1 MVFRKELG
9 VLLFSRTRSFLRNFF
24 LRRSVEEDLERE
36 VRSHVELLA
45 DENMRAGMNPQEA
58 ERAARIELGGIEQV
72 KEQVRE
78 QRIGNWLR
86 SILSDCRFALRQLRK
101 EPGFTAIT
109 LLTLAVGI
117 GANTAMFSLIDVVLL
132 RPLPFH
138 DPDHVVAVESIDL
151 HDPTQGG
158 DISYPA
164 FLDWRS
170 QSHSFAGM
178 SVYNVTGLT
187 YTGGTQPESIRSAVV
202 SANLFSTL
210 GVAPALGRTFTQEED
225 RPGNSQNP
233 VVLSYEFWQSHFDG
247 DPSIVG
253 QSLTLDGQRYSVI
266 GVMPDGFQF
275 PIQKDRVELWI
286 TIARDLQG
294 NVGMATQRGASYLQV
309 VARLKPGVQIPQ
321 AHSDVLAIQQG
332 LNRQYPENRPRGV
345 EIQSEADRISGDM
358 RPALMILLGAVG
370 FVLLIACA
378 NVASLL
384 LARATVRQ
392 KEFTMRLVL
401 GASRTSIVRQL
412 LVESVLLAI
421 LGGTL
426 GLLVAYWG
434 TNALIALSSES
445 LVRASEIQLD
455 LRVLTF
461 TFLVSFA
468 TGLLFGVAPALRAS
482 RLNLSP
488 SLSANSQGSGTAAD
502 TTRVRS
508 ALVMSQL
515 AVSFVL
521 LIGAG
526 LLLRSFNRLLHID
539 PGFRSDHVLTFL
551 LDVPSDRHPR
561 AQRAAFVEELLQSI
575 RALPGVKSA
584 SAIFGLPLNDDQSA
598 FTVLQVEGQP
608 VPAAQRPRVG
618 FRIIE
623 SQYFHT
629 MGVRLLQGRMFTPE
643 DEQGGLPVAILNQ
656 SLAHQLFRGENPLG
670 RRIKA
675 NIGFADNLEPPM
687 REIVGVVSDVKC
699 DGFTECPEV
708 YAPQTPSD
716 FFGETTVVVRTAT
729 TPSSLVPAMRSLVS
743 SRDKELPLRD
753 VKTLDEYISGSI
765 SAQRFH
771 ALLLATFAV
780 LAFLLTAVGL
790 YGVLA
795 YSVAQRSREIG
806 IRMALGADQRS
817 ISILV
822 LRRGAA
828 LALSGMAI
836 GLAVSLFAVRFIS
849 ALLYG
854 IEPADPVTFVAVPL
868 LLIAVALLASYV
880 PARRAA
886 RVDPMVA
893 LRYE

>member
-1 MVFRKELG
+1 MP
-9 VLLFSRTRSFLRNFF
+9 LFSKTRSFLRNLF
-24 LRRSVEEDLERE
+24 LRRRVEQDLDRE
-36 VRSHVELLA
+36 VHSHLEMLA
-45 DENMRAGMNPQEA
+45 DENARGGMDRKEA
-58 ERAARIELGGIEQV
+58 ERAARIEVGGIEQV

-78 QRIGNWLR
+78 QRIGHWLR
-86 SILSDCRFALRQLRK
+86 SILSDCRFALRQFRK

-117 GANTAMFSLIDVVLL
+117 GANTAMFSLIDAVLL

-138 DPDHVVAVESIDL
+138 DPYRLVAVESVDL

-170 QSHSFAGM
+170 QNHSFEAM

-187 YTGGTQPESIRSAVV
+187 YTGGTQPESVRSAVV

-225 RPGNSQNP
+225 RPGNGQNP
-233 VVLSYEFWQSHFDG
+233 VVLSYEFWQIHFDG
-247 DPSIVG
+247 DPSILG
-253 QSLTLDGQRYSVI
+253 RSLTLDGQRYSVI

-286 TIARDLQG
+286 TIAHDLQG
-294 NVGMATQRGASYLQV
+294 NIGMATQRGASYLQV
-309 VARLKPGVQIPQ
+309 VARLKSGVQIPQ
-321 AHSDVLAIQQG
+321 AQSDVLSIQQG

-358 RPALMILLGAVG
+358 RPALVVLLGAVA

-392 KEFTMRLVL
+392 KEFTLRLVL
-401 GASRTSIVRQL
+401 GAGRATITRQL
-412 LVESVLLAI
+412 LVESVLLGV

-434 TNALIALSSES
+434 TRALIALSSES
-445 LVRASEIQLD
+445 LVRASEVQLD
-455 LRVLTF
+455 FRVLAF
-461 TFLVSFA
+461 TFFVSLA
-468 TGLLFGVAPALRAS
+468 TGLLFGLAPALRAS

-488 SLSANSQGSGTAAD
+488 SLSANSQGAGTAAD
-502 TTRVRS
+502 TTRLRGI
-508 ALVMSQL
+508 LVTSQL

-539 PGFRSDHVLTFL
+539 PGFRSDRVLTFL

-561 AQRAAFVEELLQSI
+561 TQRAAFVEELLQSI
-575 RALPGVKSA
+575 RVLPGVKSA

-598 FTVLQVEGQP
+598 YTVLEVEGQA
-608 VPAAQRPRVG
+608 VPASQLPRVG

-629 MGVRLLQGRMFTPE
+629 MGVRLLQGRTFTPD

-656 SLAHQLFRGENPLG
+656 SLARQLFHGENPLG
-670 RRIKA
+670 RRIKPH
-675 NIGFADNLEPPM
+675 IGFAANQAPPM
-687 REIVGVVSDVKC
+687 RGVVGVVSDVRC
-699 DGFTECPEV
+699 DGITECPEV
-708 YAPQTPSD
+708 YAPQTPND

-729 TPSSLVPAMRSLVS
+729 TPSSLVPAIRSLVS

-771 ALLLATFAV
+771 ALLPAAFAAM
-780 LAFLLTAVGL
+780 AFLLTAVGL

-806 IRMALGADQRS
+806 IRMALGANQRS
-817 ISILV
+817 ISVMV

-828 LALSGMAI
+828 LALSGIAI
-836 GLAVSLFAVRFIS
+836 GLAVSLFAVRFIR

-854 IEPADPVTFVAVPL
+854 IQPADPVTFVAVPL
-868 LLIAVALLASYV
+868 LLVAVALLASYV
-880 PARRAA
+880 PARRAT
-886 RVDPMVA
+886 RVDPLVA

>member
-1 MVFRKELG
+1 MS
-9 VLLFSRTRSFLRNFF
+9 LLAKSRSFLRNLFS
-24 LRRSVEEDLERE
+24 RRRVEEDLEQE
-36 VRSHVELLA
+36 VRSHLEMLT
-45 DENMRAGMNPQEA
+45 DENVRGGMGHKEA

-78 QRIGNWLR
+78 RRIGNWLR
-86 SILSDCRFALRQLRK
+86 SILSDCRFALRQFRK

-117 GANTAMFSLIDVVLL
+117 GANTAMFSLIDAVLL

-138 DPDHVVAVESIDL
+138 DPNRLVAVESVDL

-164 FLDWRS
+164 FLDWRL
-170 QSHSFAGM
+170 QSHSFEAM

-187 YTGGTQPESIRSAVV
+187 YTGGTEPESVRSAVV

-210 GVAPALGRTFTQEED
+210 GVSPALGRTFTQEED
-225 RPGNSQNP
+225 HPGNSQNP

-247 DPSIVG
+247 DPSILG

-275 PIQKDRVELWI
+275 PMQKDRVELWI
-286 TIARDLQG
+286 TIARDLLG
-294 NVGMATQRGASYLQV
+294 SMGMATQRGASYLQV
-309 VARLKPGVQIPQ
+309 VARLKPGVQISQ
-321 AHSDVLAIQQG
+321 AQLDVLAIQQG

-358 RPALMILLGAVG
+358 RPALVVLLGAVA

-401 GASRTSIVRQL
+401 GAGRASIIRQL

-421 LGGTL
+421 LGGTV

-434 TNALIALSSES
+434 TKAVIALSSES

-455 LRVLTF
+455 FRVLAF
-461 TFLVSFA
+461 TFFVSLA
-468 TGLLFGVAPALRAS
+468 TGLIFGLAPALRAS
-482 RLNLSP
+482 RVNLSP
-488 SLSANSQGSGTAAD
+488 TLSASSQGAGTAAD
-502 TTRVRS
+502 TTRLRGI
-508 ALVMSQL
+508 LVTSQL

-521 LIGAG
+521 LVGAG

-561 AQRAAFVEELLQSI
+561 EQRAAFVEELLQSI

-598 FTVLQVEGQP
+598 FTVLEVEGQP
-608 VPAAQRPRVG
+608 VPASQRPRVG

-623 SQYFHT
+623 SQYFHA
-629 MGVRLLQGRMFTPE
+629 MGVRLLQGRTFTAE

-656 SLAHQLFRGENPLG
+656 SLARELFHGGNPLG
-670 RRIKA
+670 RRVKA
-675 NIGFADNLEPPM
+675 DIGFAANQVPPM
-687 REIVGVVSDVKC
+687 REIVGVVSDVRC
-699 DGFTECPEV
+699 DGITECPEV
-708 YAPQTPSD
+708 YAPQTPND
-716 FFGETTVVVRTAT
+716 FFGETTFVVRTAT
-729 TPSSLVPAMRSLVS
+729 TPSSLVPVIRSLVS

-765 SAQRFH
+765 SAQRFR
-771 ALLLATFAV
+771 ALLLATFAAM
-780 LAFLLTAVGL
+780 AFLLTAVGL

-817 ISILV
+817 ISVMV

-828 LALSGMAI
+828 LALGGIAI
-836 GLAVSLFAVRFIS
+836 GLAVSLFAMRFIS

-854 IEPADPVTFVAVPL
+854 IQAADPVTFVAVPL
-868 LLIAVALLASYV
+868 LLIGVALLASYV
-880 PARRAA
+880 PARRAT
-886 RVDPMVA
+886 RVDPLVA

>member
-1 MVFRKELG
+1 MP
-9 VLLFSRTRSFLRNFF
+9 LFSKTRSFLRYFF

-36 VRSHVELLA
+36 VHSHQEMLA
-45 DENMRAGMNPQEA
+45 DENARGGMDRKEA

-86 SILSDCRFALRQLRK
+86 SILSDCRFALRQFRK
-101 EPGFTAIT
+101 EPGFTSIT
-109 LLTLAVGI
+109 VLTLAVGI
-117 GANTAMFSLIDVVLL
+117 GANTAMFSLIDAVLL

-138 DPDHVVAVESIDL
+138 DPDRLVAVESIDL
-151 HDPTQGG
+151 QDPTQGG
-158 DISYPA
+158 DISYLA

-170 QSHSFAGM
+170 QNHSFEAM

-187 YTGGTQPESIRSAVV
+187 YTGGAQPESVRSAVV

-210 GVAPALGRTFTQEED
+210 GVAPALGRTFAQEED

-247 DPSIVG
+247 DPSILG
-253 QSLTLDGQRYSVI
+253 QSLTLDGQPYSVI

-286 TIARDLQG
+286 TIAHDLRG
-294 NVGMATQRGASYLQV
+294 NIGMATQRGASYLQV
-309 VARLKPGVQIPQ
+309 VARLKPQVQIPQ
-321 AHSDVLAIQQG
+321 AQSDVLAIQQG

-358 RPALMILLGAVG
+358 RPALVVLLGAVA

-392 KEFTMRLVL
+392 KEFTLRLVL
-401 GASRTSIVRQL
+401 GAGRATITRQL

-434 TNALIALSSES
+434 TRALIALSSES

-455 LRVLTF
+455 FRVLAF
-461 TFLVSFA
+461 TFFVSLA
-468 TGLLFGVAPALRAS
+468 TGLLFGLAPALRAS

-488 SLSANSQGSGTAAD
+488 SLGANSQGAGTAAD
-502 TTRVRS
+502 TTRLRGI
-508 ALVMSQL
+508 LVTSQL
-515 AVSFVL
+515 AVSFAL

-561 AQRAAFVEELLQSI
+561 TQRAAFVEELLQSI
-575 RALPGVKSA
+575 RVLPGVKSA

-598 FTVLQVEGQP
+598 YTVLEVEGQA
-608 VPAAQRPRVG
+608 VPASQLPRVG

-629 MGVRLLQGRMFTPE
+629 MGVRLLQGRTFTPE

-656 SLAHQLFRGENPLG
+656 SLARELFHGENPLG
-670 RRIKA
+670 HRIKPH
-675 NIGFADNLEPPM
+675 IGFATNVAPPM
-687 REIVGVVSDVKC
+687 RQIVGVVSDVKC
-699 DGFTECPEV
+699 NGLTDCPEI
-708 YAPQTPSD
+708 YAPQTPND
-716 FFGETTVVVRTAT
+716 FFGETTVVVRTVT
-729 TPSSLVPAMRSLVS
+729 LPSSLVPAIRSLVS
-743 SRDKELPLRD
+743 SRDKKLPLRD

-765 SAQRFH
+765 CAQRFH
-771 ALLLATFAV
+771 ALLLAAFAAM
-780 LAFLLTAVGL
+780 AFLLTAVGL

-817 ISILV
+817 ISVMV

-828 LALSGMAI
+828 LALSGIAI
-836 GLAVSLFAVRFIS
+836 GLTVSLFAVRFIS

-854 IEPADPVTFVAVPL
+854 IQPADPVTFVAVPL
-868 LLIAVALLASYV
+868 LLVAVALLASYV
-880 PARRAA
+880 PARRAT

>member
-1 MVFRKELG
+1 MP
-9 VLLFSRTRSFLRNFF
+9 LFSKTRSLLRNFF

-36 VRSHVELLA
+36 VRSHLDMLA
-45 DENMRAGMNPQEA
+45 DENASAGMDRKEA

-78 QRIGNWLR
+78 QRIGRWL
-86 SILSDCRFALRQLRK
+86 SSVLSDCRFALRQFRK

-109 LLTLAVGI
+109 LLTLAIGI
-117 GANTAMFSLIDVVLL
+117 GANTAMFSLIDAVLL

-138 DPDHVVAVESIDL
+138 EPDRLVAVESIDL
-151 HDPTQGG
+151 HDATQGG

-170 QSHSFAGM
+170 QSHSFEAM

-187 YTGGTQPESIRSAVV
+187 YTGGTQPEGIRGAVV
-202 SANLFSTL
+202 SANLFATL
-210 GVAPALGRTFTQEED
+210 GVTPALGRTFTQEEG
-225 RPGNSQNP
+225 RPGDSQNP
-233 VVLSYEFWQSHFDG
+233 VLLSYEFWQSHFDG
-247 DPSIVG
+247 NAGVLG

-275 PIQKDRVELWI
+275 PIQKDHVELWI

-309 VARLKPGVQIPQ
+309 VARLKAGVAIPQ
-321 AHSDVLAIQQG
+321 AQSDVLAIQQG
-332 LNRQYPENRPRGV
+332 LNGQYPENRPRGV
-345 EIQSEADRISGDM
+345 EIRSEADWISGDM
-358 RPALMILLGAVG
+358 RPALMVLLGAVA

-392 KEFTMRLVL
+392 KEFTLRLVL
-401 GASRTSIVRQL
+401 GAGRASILRQL

-426 GLLVAYWG
+426 GVLVAYWG
-434 TNALIALSSES
+434 TRALVALSSES

-455 LRVLTF
+455 FRVLAF
-461 TFLVSFA
+461 TFLVSLA
-468 TGLLFGVAPALRAS
+468 TGLLFGLAPALRAS
-482 RLNLSP
+482 RVNLGP
-488 SLSANSQGSGTAAD
+488 SLNATSRGAGTAAD
-502 TTRVRS
+502 ATRVRS
-508 ALVMSQL
+508 ALVMCQL

-526 LLLRSFNRLLHID
+526 LLLRSFNRVLHID

-561 AQRAAFVEELLQSI
+561 TQRAAFVEELLQSI
-575 RALPGVKSA
+575 RVLPGVKSA

-598 FTVLQVEGQP
+598 FTVLEDEGQA
-608 VPAAQRPRVG
+608 VPASQRPRVG

-629 MGVRLLQGRMFTPE
+629 MGVRLLQGRTFTPE

-656 SLAHQLFRGENPLG
+656 SLARELFHGENPLG
-670 RRIKA
+670 HRIKA

-716 FFGETTVVVRTAT
+716 FFGETTMVVRTAT
-729 TPSSLVPAMRSLVS
+729 TPSSLVSAIRSLVS
-743 SRDKELPLRD
+743 SKDKELPLRD

-771 ALLLATFAV
+771 ALLLATFAGM
-780 LAFLLTAVGL
+780 AFLLTAVGL

-806 IRMALGADQRS
+806 IRMALGAGQRS
-817 ISILV
+817 ISIMV
-822 LRRGAA
+822 LRCGAA
-828 LALSGMAI
+828 LALSGIVI
-836 GLAVSLFAVRFIS
+836 GLAVSLFATRFIG

-854 IEPADPVTFVAVPL
+854 IQPVDPVTFVVVPL

-880 PARRAA
+880 PARRAT
-886 RVDPMVA
+886 RVDPLVT